1 MGGVF
6 DSPDPPPAPPPAPAP
21 EPEDPEDEAREARL
35 EAIARRRRGRE
46 DTIETG
52 HSGVAPSFGLG
63 DPDDPQAASRDGF
76 GRKTRLGD

>member
-6 DSPDPPPAPPPAPAP
+6 DSPDPPPAPAPPP
-21 EPEDPEDEAREARL
+21 EPEDSEDDAREARL

-52 HSGVAPSFGLG
+52 HAGAAPRFGLG
-63 DPDDPQAASRDGF
+63 GNPEPTAAQAVGF
-76 GRKTRLGD
+76 GGKTNLGD